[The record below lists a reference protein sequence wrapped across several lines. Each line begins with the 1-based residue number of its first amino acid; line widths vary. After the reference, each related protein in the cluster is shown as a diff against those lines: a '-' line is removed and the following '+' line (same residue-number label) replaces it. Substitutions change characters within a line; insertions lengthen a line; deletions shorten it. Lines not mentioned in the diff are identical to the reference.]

1 MRKVLFVILVLM
13 VLAGD
18 YLFFMSGP
26 IDSAAYRPP
35 PAPAMTGVLAPNE
48 ALKAAELLG
57 QGQIHGPEDVD
68 VDAQGR
74 VYGGTEDGRILR
86 IDTQGKVGVFA
97 ETGGRPLGLH
107 FDRAGHLIVCDAEK
121 GLLSVDPQ
129 GRVTTLLTA
138 VEGQPLVF
146 ANDLDIAADGTIYFS
161 DTSSRHRR
169 EDHVLDGL
177 EARPH
182 GRLIRFDPTGGIGEV
197 LLKDLYFANG
207 VALSRDEDFVLVC
220 ETFRYRIVRYWLQGP
235 RRGQHEIWAD
245 NLPGFPDGISGNRRG
260 TFWLAMFTVRK
271 DLLDRL
277 HPHPWV
283 KNLMARL
290 PRVMWPRPR
299 PYGLVL
305 ALDENGRIIR
315 SLHDSDGGHLQIV
328 TSVQEHG
335 GFIYM
340 GSLTGDRIGR
350 LALKADDA
358 P

>member
-1 MRKVLFVILVLM
+1 MRKVHVVTLVLM
-13 VLAGD
+13 IIGGGYLA
-18 YLFFMSGP
+18 FVPAP

-35 PAPAMTGVLAPNE
+35 PAPAMTGVLAPNA
-48 ALKAAELLG
+48 ALRGAELLG
-57 QGQIHGPEDVD
+57 QGQINGPEDVA

-86 IDTQGKVGVFA
+86 IGMQGEVDVLA
-97 ETGGRPLGLH
+97 ETGGRPLGMH
-107 FDRAGHLIVCDAEK
+107 FDRAGRLIVCDADK
-121 GLLSVDPQ
+121 GLLAVDPR
-129 GRVTTLLTA
+129 GEVEILLTA
-138 VEGQPLVF
+138 VEGRPLGF

-161 DTSSRHRR
+161 DTSFRHRQ
-169 EDHVLDGL
+169 EDYLLDGL

-182 GRLIRFDPTGGIGEV
+182 GRLIRFDPTSGLAEV

-207 VALSRDEDFVLVC
+207 VALSRAEDFVLVC
-220 ETFRYRIVRYWLQGP
+220 ETFRYRIMRYWLRGP

-245 NLPGFPDGISGNRRG
+245 NLPGFPDGISANRRG

-271 DLLDRL
+271 DLLDRI
-277 HPHPWV
+277 HPHPWI

-290 PRVMWPRPR
+290 PRVMWPRAR

-305 ALDENGRIIR
+305 ALDEDGRIIR
-315 SLHDSDGGHLQIV
+315 SLHDSDGDHIQIV

-350 LALKADDA
+350 LALDDLF
-358 P
+358 